1 MDDIQTIETERQT
14 AVDALY
20 TVHEGRRMPLHAD
33 HIHQDRLAAIDR
45 AYHERLAAFQAE
57 AAADRAAAEELASL
71 QYTDKT
77 TWLTAE
83 ELAAANGR
91 ASFVR
96 EDLTAADV
104 DTQLNMARRA
114 LASGDRPLVWLML
127 RYLPQTA
134 KPAAAESVALAAELD
149 QVVTQLQAAVMPED
163 QRAAAQTAQE
173 RLVEAEKKRVA
184 AKYAI
189 WKANGSKGVFNPFR

>member
-1 MDDIQTIETERQT
+1 MDVQTIEQDRET
-14 AVDALY
+14 AVNALF
-20 TVHEGRRMPLHAD
+20 TIHEGQRVPLHAD
-33 HIHQDRLAAIDR
+33 HVHQARLAEADQV
-45 AYHERLAAFQAE
+45 YHERLAALLAE
-57 AAADRAAAEELASL
+57 AEAERAAAEELASL

-96 EDLTAADV
+96 EDLAAADV

-114 LASGDRPLVWLML
+114 LASGDKPLAWLML

-134 KPAAAESVALAAELD
+134 AAALESVSLSMELGRVVKQLEAAI
-149 QVVTQLQAAVMPED
+149 MPEE
-163 QRAAAQTAQE
+163 QQTAVKTAQE
-173 RLVEAEKKRVA
+173 RRIEAERKRVA
-184 AKYAI
+184 AKHAQ
-189 WKANGSKGVFNPFR
+189 WKANGSQGVFNPFV

>member
-1 MDDIQTIETERQT
+1 MDTVETIEQDRET
-14 AVDALY
+14 AVNALY
-20 TVHEGRRMPLHAD
+20 TIHDGARVPLHAD
-33 HIHQDRLAAIDR
+33 HVHQARLAEAER
-45 AYHERLAAFQAE
+45 VYNERLAALQAE
-57 AAADRAAAEELASL
+57 AEADRAAAEELASM

-96 EDLTAADV
+96 EDLAAADV

-114 LASGDRPLVWLML
+114 LASGDKPLAWLML

-134 KPAAAESVALAAELD
+134 AAAAESVSLAAELG
-149 QVVTQLQAAVMPED
+149 QVVKQLETAVMPEA
-163 QRAAAQTAQE
+163 QRRARQEAKDKILAAE
-173 RLVEAEKKRVA
+173 NKRVA
-184 AKYAI
+184 VKHAR
-189 WKANGSKGVFNPFR
+189 WVANGRKGVFNPFK